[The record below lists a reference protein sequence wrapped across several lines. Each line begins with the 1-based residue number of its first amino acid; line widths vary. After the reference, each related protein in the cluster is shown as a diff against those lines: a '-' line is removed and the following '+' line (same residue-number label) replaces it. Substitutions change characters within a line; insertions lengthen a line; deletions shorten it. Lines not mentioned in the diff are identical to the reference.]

1 MANRILNTAAAANAQ
16 KVRTGKDGALYNSQ
30 GKLLASMESFQS
42 QMSVNNTKYQ
52 PLGTNQEYEV
62 NTSYGVTLTF
72 SELVVEANEFITD
85 LLNCQET
92 GVLPDWSFT
101 GKIQGLTKTQAYVY
115 PNCVP
120 SGTIDLQ
127 NVQSG
132 DIIKRAW
139 SMYVNGKVKRQGTLG

>member
-1 MANRILNTAAAANAQ
+1 MGILNTAAAANSQ
-16 KVRTGKDGALYNSQ
+16 KVRSGKDGALYNDK
-30 GKLLASMESFQS
+30 GTLLASMENFQT

-52 PLGTNQEYEV
+52 PCGTNQEFEV

-72 SELVVEANEFITD
+72 SEIVVEDNDFITD
-85 LLNCQET
+85 LLDFQTT
-92 GVLPDWSFT
+92 GELPNWSFT
-101 GKIQGLTKTQAYVY
+101 GKIQGMKSTQKYVY

-132 DIIKRAW
+132 DVIKRSW
-139 SMYVNGKVKRQGTLG
+139 SMYVNGKVKRQGTLQS